1 MNFQTVLGSMSPTEK
16 LLLVVVGILLAIL
29 IIDSFQRTRRSR
41 KYYWPTFQQRHDLTD
56 VGQQLH
62 AVMTGSFEKQRL
74 MNSAEYRVFAIVEKE
89 IAAHT
94 HRGYRVFAQTSLGEI
109 LRSPND
115 DAFRSINS
123 KRVDIL
129 IVDRNGWPS
138 LAIEYQGEAHYM
150 GTAAGRDA
158 VKREALRKA
167 GVRYLEFRAGDTDDH
182 IRWRLR
188 EELGIKDARLAKV

>member
-1 MNFQTVLGSMSPTEK
+1 MSPTEK

-74 MNSAEYRVFAIVEKE
+74 MNSAEYRVFAIVERE

-94 HRGYRVFAQTSLGEI
+94 HRGYRVFA
-109 LRSPND
+109 
-115 DAFRSINS
+115 
-123 KRVDIL
+123 
-129 IVDRNGWPS
+129 
-138 LAIEYQGEAHYM
+138 
-150 GTAAGRDA
+150 
-158 VKREALRKA
+158 
-167 GVRYLEFRAGDTDDH
+167 
-182 IRWRLR
+182 
-188 EELGIKDARLAKV
+188 